1 MLTCPTITLL
11 TFGMMCSVQV
21 ERVVD
26 GDTFKATF
34 GEKIISVR
42 VVGINTPE
50 RGEKGFGEATQ
61 AAKEYFQGATVTL
74 HIGGAKS
81 KRKGKCVGQAVM
93 DKYGRVLA
101 AVKDWPTVISP
112 WDKGPWCR

>member
-26 GDTFKATF
+26 GDTFKAAF
-34 GEKIISVR
+34 GKKTISVR

-50 RGEKGFGEATQ
+50 R
-61 AAKEYFQGATVTL
+61 AA
-74 HIGGAKS
+74 
-81 KRKGKCVGQAVM
+81 
-93 DKYGRVLA
+93 A
-101 AVKDWPTVISP
+101 AP
-112 WDKGPWCR
+112 